1 MTMDKDF
8 LIKLTLFIYQ
18 TSEHWPED
26 NLLKFKIRNLANEIL
41 ADCILLSQGNFTK
54 TLQSKLLEEVC
65 EIQECFVQARAKRFL
80 NRNEF
85 LLFQKEYNNIKRK
98 WGTLTSTKEI
108 KQVERRGAFLET
120 EKGFKEEELR
130 EREKKILEILEEKG
144 KAQVQDLQKF
154 FPNIS
159 KRTLRR
165 DLESLLKK
173 GLVQRSGEWSRI
185 FYYRT
190 KIGQE

>member
-1 MTMDKDF
+1 MG
-8 LIKLTLFIYQ
+8 
-18 TSEHWPED
+18 
-26 NLLKFKIRNLANEIL
+26 A
-41 ADCILLSQGNFTK
+41 
-54 TLQSKLLEEVC
+54 
-65 EIQECFVQARAKRFL
+65 
-80 NRNEF
+80 
-85 LLFQKEYNNIKRK
+85 
-98 WGTLTSTKEI
+98 LTSKGI

>member
-54 TLQSKLLEEVC
+54 TLQSKLLGEVC
-65 EIQECFVQARAKRFL
+65 EIQECFVRARAKRFL

-98 WGTLTSTKEI
+98 WGALTSKGI

-190 KIGQE
+190 RIGQE

>member
-54 TLQSKLLEEVC
+54 TLQSKLLGEVC
-65 EIQECFVQARAKRFL
+65 EIQECFVRARAKRFL

-98 WGTLTSTKEI
+98 LGALTSKGI

-165 DLESLLKK
+165 DLENLLKK

>member
-54 TLQSKLLEEVC
+54 TLQSKLLGEVC

-98 WGTLTSTKEI
+98 LGALTSKGI